1 MILATIKKEM
11 LLLTRD
17 VHALAVLFFM
27 PLAFILIM
35 SFAMQDTYKQNN
47 ALKISGAIFAD
58 EQSPFSE
65 QLSVYLYKIPYINWK
80 KPENANLDNF
90 KNAVRGNQLD
100 FLLHISRITGSN
112 NSNEPSHSIQLFL
125 SPGVTPQTLVLIE
138 SAIKEGLGKNRLH
151 SFLGQ
156 LNPSTDA
163 EIEANIANIAEKDT
177 VTSEYLYYDN
187 ANRVKPTS
195 VQQSVPAWLVFAMF
209 FVLIPMSS
217 AMISEVQLGTLRR
230 LRSMH
235 MSSARFLIGKIVPF
249 LIINQIQFII
259 MIAAGKFLM
268 PLLGG
273 ESLVING
280 SIDGLLLMSLST
292 SLAAVGFALLISV
305 IAKSHEQ
312 ATALGGTFNIILAAI
327 GGIMVPKFIMPAS
340 MQTFANISPMSW
352 GLDGFLEVI
361 LYGGNAMKAF
371 PYAATLT
378 IFGIITIFIATLIFN
393 RRINYNE

>member
-1 MILATIKKEM
+1 MIYATIKKEM

-17 VHALAVLFFM
+17 IHALAVLFLM

-35 SFAMQDTYKQNN
+35 SFALQDTYQQNT
-47 ALKISGAIFAD
+47 ALKISGALFSD
-58 EQSPFSE
+58 ERGKFTE
-65 QLSVYLYKIPYINWK
+65 NLTTYLSKIPYINWEK
-80 KPENANLDNF
+80 TDDSSLENL
-90 KNAVRGNQLD
+90 KNAVRNNQQD
-100 FLLHISRITGSN
+100 FLLHISAKPAPN
-112 NSNEPSHSIQLFL
+112 ADDEPVYSIVLFL
-125 SPGVTPQTLVLIE
+125 SPGVTPQTLILIE
-138 SAIKEGLGKNRLH
+138 SAVKEGLGKNRLH
-151 SFLGQ
+151 GFLGQ

-163 EIEANIANIAEKDT
+163 EIEASIANISGKDT
-177 VTSEYLYYDN
+177 ITSEYLYHDKS
-187 ANRVKPTS
+187 NRVRPTS

-235 MSSARFLIGKIVPF
+235 ISSAKFLIGKIIPF

-273 ESLVING
+273 ETLVING
-280 SIDGLLLMSLST
+280 SLDGLLLMSLST
-292 SLAAVGFALLISV
+292 SFAAVGFALLISV
-305 IAKSHEQ
+305 IAKSQEQ

-327 GGIMVPKFIMPAS
+327 GGIMVPKFIMPAG

-378 IFGIITIFIATLIFN
+378 IFGIITVFLATLIFN